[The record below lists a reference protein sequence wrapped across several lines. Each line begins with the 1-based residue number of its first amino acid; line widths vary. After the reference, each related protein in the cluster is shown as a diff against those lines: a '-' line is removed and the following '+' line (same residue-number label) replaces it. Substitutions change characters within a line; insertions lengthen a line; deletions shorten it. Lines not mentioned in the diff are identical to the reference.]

1 MFLPFLPL
9 ILASAGLT
17 LFSGELERTEP
28 WLNLPLAVNLS
39 LIILFSFILAQMPQ
53 WLRQFSKLK
62 RFPEVRKGS
71 YSSTKF
77 SRPRIL
83 ILIGWLALVYGEH
96 LDLRI
101 GHLFNN
107 ITEAESVSFGVLL
120 LLYWLAD
127 AVAAIPVY
135 QWNAHGLEEKI
146 KKSVLHLRLQLPV
159 LALIIIQTVWFWIT
173 SKFLLS
179 FTSNWSLIFELLC
192 SLILMVLVA
201 PVVFV
206 KSWGAKAIENGND
219 FEEIRKELENSRTP
233 VTAILSWPDSIM
245 PYSTAGVIG
254 FVRGFRYLLISPQ
267 LLKSL
272 SATELRAVT
281 AHEAGHLRKQ
291 HLLFY
296 LLAFICLLE
305 LFAFAGSANLL
316 LTWTGVLEVS
326 GMLMG
331 VASILSIILF
341 IRFGIGFLSQNFER
355 QADCHAFERHGISP
369 ISTALMKVS
378 LLNGINPEQDNWHH
392 YGIQQR
398 IDFLSICLKKPEML
412 QKHHRRVFR
421 IKLVCAVL
429 LVGLLG
435 ANYML
440 SSDTLKIKVLAW
452 KLEQSADNWQL
463 KDAPMLTKMGDL
475 LYFQDQKTEAEL
487 WYRRA
492 LEMNPEESHTLNNL
506 AWLLTEKHNNDK
518 KRLRESI
525 ELAQKATTLK
535 QAAFIWDTLAEAY
548 LINGKYEAAADAARQ
563 ALKLA
568 KAKMGLTGDTNPDYY
583 REKLERITGQ

>member
-39 LIILFSFILAQMPQ
+39 LIILLSFLLAQMPQ
-53 WLRQFSKLK
+53 WLWQFSKLK

-77 SRPRIL
+77 SRPRTL

-492 LEMNPEESHTLNNL
+492 LEMNPEEPHTLNNL

-525 ELAQKATTLK
+525 ELAQKASTLK

-568 KAKMGLTGDTNPDYY
+568 KAKVGLTRDTNLDYY

>member
-39 LIILFSFILAQMPQ
+39 LIILFSFLLAQMPQ

-492 LEMNPEESHTLNNL
+492 LEMNPEEPHTLNNL

-525 ELAQKATTLK
+525 ELAQKASTLK

>member
-17 LFSGELERTEP
+17 LFSRELERTEP

-39 LIILFSFILAQMPQ
+39 LIILFSFLLAQMPQ

-77 SRPRIL
+77 SRPRTL
-83 ILIGWLALVYGEH
+83 ILIVWLAFVYGEH

-107 ITEAESVSFGVLL
+107 ITDAESVSFGVLL

-492 LEMNPEESHTLNNL
+492 LEMNPEEPHTLNNL

-568 KAKMGLTGDTNPDYY
+568 KAKMGLTGGTNPDYY

>member
-28 WLNLPLAVNLS
+28 WLNLPLAVNMS
-39 LIILFSFILAQMPQ
+39 LIILFSFLLAQMPQ
-53 WLRQFSKLK
+53 WLRQYSKFK
-62 RFPEVRKGS
+62 QFPEVRKGS

-77 SRPRIL
+77 SRPRTL
-83 ILIGWLALVYGEH
+83 ILIVWLALVYGEH

-219 FEEIRKELENSRTP
+219 FEEIHKELENSRTP

-245 PYSTAGVIG
+245 PYSTAGIIG

-421 IKLVCAVL
+421 IKSVCAVL

-435 ANYML
+435 VNYML

-492 LEMNPEESHTLNNL
+492 LEMNPEEPHTLNNL

-525 ELAQKATTLK
+525 ELAQKASILK

-568 KAKMGLTGDTNPDYY
+568 KAKVGLTRDTNLDYY
-583 REKLERITGQ
+583 RERLERITGQ

>member
-39 LIILFSFILAQMPQ
+39 LIIFFSFLVAQMPQ

-77 SRPRIL
+77 SRPRTL

-107 ITEAESVSFGVLL
+107 ITEAESISFGVLL

-206 KSWGAKAIENGND
+206 KSWGAKAIENGNN
-219 FEEIRKELENSRTP
+219 FEEIHKELENSRTP

-305 LFAFAGSANLL
+305 LFAFAGNANLL
-316 LTWTGVLEVS
+316 LTWTGVLDVS
-326 GMLMG
+326 EMLMG
-331 VASILSIILF
+331 VASISSIILF

-452 KLEQSADNWQL
+452 KLEQSVDNWQL

-475 LYFQDQKTEAEL
+475 LYFKDQKTEAEL

-492 LEMNPEESHTLNNL
+492 LEMNPEEPHTLNNL

-518 KRLRESI
+518 KRLRESL
-525 ELAQKATTLK
+525 ELAQKASTLK
-535 QAAFIWDTLAEAY
+535 PAAFIWDTLAEAY
-548 LINGKYEAAADAARQ
+548 FINGKYEAAAGAARQ
-563 ALKLA
+563 AMKLA
-568 KAKMGLTGDTNPDYY
+568 KAKVGLTRDTNLDYY

>member
-39 LIILFSFILAQMPQ
+39 LIILLSFLLAQMPQ
-53 WLRQFSKLK
+53 WLWQFSKLK

-77 SRPRIL
+77 SRPRTL

-452 KLEQSADNWQL
+452 KLEQSADIWQL

-492 LEMNPEESHTLNNL
+492 LEMNPEEPHTLNNL

-525 ELAQKATTLK
+525 ELAQKASTLK

-548 LINGKYEAAADAARQ
+548 LINGKYEAATDAARQ

-568 KAKMGLTGDTNPDYY
+568 KAKVGLTRDTNLDYY

>member
-39 LIILFSFILAQMPQ
+39 LIIFFSFLLAQMPQ
-53 WLRQFSKLK
+53 WLRQFNKLK
-62 RFPEVRKGS
+62 RFPEVRKES

-77 SRPRIL
+77 SRPRTL
-83 ILIGWLALVYGEH
+83 ILIVWLAFVYGEH

-219 FEEIRKELENSRTP
+219 FEEIHKELENSRTP

-492 LEMNPEESHTLNNL
+492 LEMNPEEPHTLNNL

-568 KAKMGLTGDTNPDYY
+568 KAKVGLTGDTNPDYY

>member
-9 ILASAGLT
+9 IFASAGLT

-39 LIILFSFILAQMPQ
+39 LIILFSFLLAQMPQ

-71 YSSTKF
+71 YSSTNF
-77 SRPRIL
+77 SRPRTL

-245 PYSTAGVIG
+245 PFSTAGVIG

-281 AHEAGHLRKQ
+281 AHEAEHLRKQ
-291 HLLFY
+291 DLLFY

-421 IKLVCAVL
+421 IKLVCVL
-429 LVGLLG
+429 FLVGLLG

-492 LEMNPEESHTLNNL
+492 LEMNPEEPHTLNNL

-525 ELAQKATTLK
+525 ELAQKASTLK

-568 KAKMGLTGDTNPDYY
+568 KAKVGLTRDTNLDYY

>member
-39 LIILFSFILAQMPQ
+39 LIILLSFLLAQMPQ
-53 WLRQFSKLK
+53 WLWQFSKLK

-77 SRPRIL
+77 SRPRTL

-120 LLYWLAD
+120 LFYWLAD

-245 PYSTAGVIG
+245 PFSTAGVIG

-525 ELAQKATTLK
+525 ELAQKASTLK

-548 LINGKYEAAADAARQ
+548 LINGKYEAATDAARQ

-568 KAKMGLTGDTNPDYY
+568 KVKVGLTRDTNLDYY

>member
-17 LFSGELERTEP
+17 LFSGELVRTEP

-39 LIILFSFILAQMPQ
+39 LIIFFSFLVAQMPQ

-71 YSSTKF
+71 YSSAKF
-77 SRPRIL
+77 SRPRTL

-107 ITEAESVSFGVLL
+107 ITEAESISFGVLL

-135 QWNAHGLEEKI
+135 QWNAHGLKEKI

-378 LLNGINPEQDNWHH
+378 LLNGINPEQANWHH

-421 IKLVCAVL
+421 IKSVCVVL

-435 ANYML
+435 VNYML

-452 KLEQSADNWQL
+452 KLEQSVDNWQL

-475 LYFQDQKTEAEL
+475 LYFQDQKTKAEL

-492 LEMNPEESHTLNNL
+492 LVINSEELHTLNNL

-518 KRLRESI
+518 KRLRESLEI
-525 ELAQKATTLK
+525 AQKASTLK

-548 LINGKYEAAADAARQ
+548 LINGKYEAAADAARL

-568 KAKMGLTGDTNPDYY
+568 KAKVGLTRDTNLDYY
-583 REKLERITGQ
+583 REKLERIASQ

>member
-39 LIILFSFILAQMPQ
+39 LIILFSFLLAQMPQ
-53 WLRQFSKLK
+53 WLRQFSKFK
-62 RFPEVRKGS
+62 QFQEVRKGS

-77 SRPRIL
+77 SRPRTL

-492 LEMNPEESHTLNNL
+492 LEMNPEEPHTLNNL

>member
-39 LIILFSFILAQMPQ
+39 LIILFSFLLAQMPQ

-77 SRPRIL
+77 SRPRTL

-525 ELAQKATTLK
+525 ELAQKASTLK

-568 KAKMGLTGDTNPDYY
+568 KAK
-583 REKLERITGQ
+583 

>member
-1 MFLPFLPL
+1 
-9 ILASAGLT
+9 
-17 LFSGELERTEP
+17 
-28 WLNLPLAVNLS
+28 
-39 LIILFSFILAQMPQ
+39 
-53 WLRQFSKLK
+53 
-62 RFPEVRKGS
+62 
-71 YSSTKF
+71 
-77 SRPRIL
+77 
-83 ILIGWLALVYGEH
+83 
-96 LDLRI
+96 
-101 GHLFNN
+101 
-107 ITEAESVSFGVLL
+107 
-120 LLYWLAD
+120 
-127 AVAAIPVY
+127 
-135 QWNAHGLEEKI
+135 
-146 KKSVLHLRLQLPV
+146 
-159 LALIIIQTVWFWIT
+159 
-173 SKFLLS
+173 
-179 FTSNWSLIFELLC
+179 
-192 SLILMVLVA
+192 
-201 PVVFV
+201 
-206 KSWGAKAIENGND
+206 
-219 FEEIRKELENSRTP
+219 
-233 VTAILSWPDSIM
+233 M
-245 PYSTAGVIG
+245 PYSTVGVIS

-440 SSDTLKIKVLAW
+440 SSEIVQTKALAW
-452 KLEQSADNWQL
+452 KLEQSEENWQL
-463 KDAPMLTKMGDL
+463 KDVPMLSKMGDL
-475 LYFQDQKTEAEL
+475 LYFQNQQDRAEL

-492 LEMNPEESHTLNNL
+492 LELDPEEPHTLNNL
-506 AWLLTEKHNNDK
+506 AWLLTEKHNNDE
-518 KRLRESI
+518 KRIQESVT
-525 ELAQKATTLK
+525 LAHQALAVK

-548 LINGKYEAAADAARQ
+548 LINGEYEAAADASRQ

-568 KAKMGLTGDTNPDYY
+568 KEKIGLTQGTDLDYY
-583 REKLERITGQ
+583 RERLEKMEGE

>member
-39 LIILFSFILAQMPQ
+39 LIILFSFLLAQMPQ
-53 WLRQFSKLK
+53 WLRQFSKFK

-71 YSSTKF
+71 YSSTNF
-77 SRPRIL
+77 SRTRIL

-107 ITEAESVSFGVLL
+107 ITDAESVSFGVLL

-305 LFAFAGSANLL
+305 LFAFAVSANLL

-412 QKHHRRVFR
+412 QKHHRRVIR
-421 IKLVCAVL
+421 IKLGCAVL
-429 LVGLLG
+429 LFGLLG

-452 KLEQSADNWQL
+452 KLEQSADIWQL

-475 LYFQDQKTEAEL
+475 LYFQDQKSEAEL

-525 ELAQKATTLK
+525 ELAQKASTLK

-568 KAKMGLTGDTNPDYY
+568 KAKVGLTRNTNLDYY
-583 REKLERITGQ
+583 RERLERITGE

>member
-17 LFSGELERTEP
+17 LFSRELERTEP
-28 WLNLPLAVNLS
+28 WLNLPLAVNMS
-39 LIILFSFILAQMPQ
+39 LIILFSFLLAQMPQ
-53 WLRQFSKLK
+53 WFRQFSKLK
-62 RFPEVRKGS
+62 RFPEVRKES

-77 SRPRIL
+77 SLQRAL
-83 ILIGWLALVYGEH
+83 ILIGWLAFVYGEH

-107 ITEAESVSFGVLL
+107 ITDAESVSFGVLL

-421 IKLVCAVL
+421 IKLGCAVL
-429 LVGLLG
+429 LFGLLG

-452 KLEQSADNWQL
+452 KLEQSADIWQL

-525 ELAQKATTLK
+525 ELAQKASTLK

-548 LINGKYEAAADAARQ
+548 LINGKYGAAADAARQ

-568 KAKMGLTGDTNPDYY
+568 EAKIGLTGDTNPDYY
-583 REKLERITGQ
+583 RKKLERITGQ

>member
-39 LIILFSFILAQMPQ
+39 LIILFSFLLAQMPQ

-62 RFPEVRKGS
+62 QFPGVRKGS

-77 SRPRIL
+77 SRPRTL

-107 ITEAESVSFGVLL
+107 ITDAESVSFGVLL

-475 LYFQDQKTEAEL
+475 LYFQDQKSEAEL
-487 WYRRA
+487 WYRCA

-525 ELAQKATTLK
+525 ELAQKASTLK

-568 KAKMGLTGDTNPDYY
+568 KAKMGLTRDTNLDYY
-583 REKLERITGQ
+583 RERLERITGE

>member
-28 WLNLPLAVNLS
+28 WLNLPLAVNMS
-39 LIILFSFILAQMPQ
+39 LIILFSFLLAQMPQ

-62 RFPEVRKGS
+62 QFPEVRKGS

-77 SRPRIL
+77 SRPRTL
-83 ILIGWLALVYGEH
+83 ILIVWLALVYGEH

-219 FEEIRKELENSRTP
+219 FEEIHKELENSRTP

-435 ANYML
+435 VNYML

-492 LEMNPEESHTLNNL
+492 LEMNPEEPHTLNNL

-518 KRLRESI
+518 KRLRESL
-525 ELAQKATTLK
+525 ELAQKASTLK

-568 KAKMGLTGDTNPDYY
+568 KAKIGLTGDTNPDYY

>member
-28 WLNLPLAVNLS
+28 WLNLPLAVNMS
-39 LIILFSFILAQMPQ
+39 LIILFSFLLAQMPQ

-77 SRPRIL
+77 SRPRTL

-179 FTSNWSLIFELLC
+179 FTSNWSLIFELLS

-219 FEEIRKELENSRTP
+219 FEEIHKELENSQTP

-305 LFAFAGSANLL
+305 LFAFAGSVNLL

-435 ANYML
+435 VNYML

-452 KLEQSADNWQL
+452 KLEQSVDNWQL

-487 WYRRA
+487 WYRLA
-492 LEMNPEESHTLNNL
+492 LEMNTEEPHTLNNL

-525 ELAQKATTLK
+525 ELAQKASTLK

-568 KAKMGLTGDTNPDYY
+568 KAKIGLTGDTNPDYY
-583 REKLERITGQ
+583 RKKLERITGQ

>member
-9 ILASAGLT
+9 ILASASLT
-17 LFSGELERTEP
+17 LLSGELERPEP
-28 WLNLPLAVNLS
+28 WLNLPLAVTLP
-39 LIILFSFILAQMPQ
+39 LIILFGFLLAQMTQ
-53 WLRQFSKLK
+53 RLWQFSHLK
-62 RFPEVRKGS
+62 QFPVAEEDS
-71 YSSTKF
+71 YSSAKLTQA
-77 SRPRIL
+77 RIL
-83 ILIGWLALVYGEH
+83 ILIFWLALVYGEH
-96 LDLRI
+96 LDLRL
-101 GHLFNN
+101 GNVFENT
-107 ITEAESVSFGVLL
+107 TEAESVSFGILL
-120 LLYWLAD
+120 LVYWLAD
-127 AVAAIPVY
+127 AFTAIPVY
-135 QWNAHGLEEKI
+135 QWNTQGLEEKI

-159 LALIIIQTVWFWIT
+159 LSLIIIQSVWFWVT
-173 SKFLLS
+173 NKFLPS
-179 FTSNWSLIFELLC
+179 FPSNWSLIFELLS
-192 SLILMVLVA
+192 SLILMVLLA

-206 KSWGAKAIENGND
+206 KSWGAKAIENGKEY
-219 FEEIRKELENSRTP
+219 EEIHNELEDSRTP

-245 PYSTAGVIG
+245 PFSTAGVIG

-281 AHEAGHLRKQ
+281 AHEAGHLRKR

-398 IDFLSICLKKPEML
+398 IDFLSICLKKPEIL

-421 IKLVCAVL
+421 IKSVCVVL

-435 ANYML
+435 VNYML

-452 KLEQSADNWQL
+452 KLEQSVDNWQL

-492 LEMNPEESHTLNNL
+492 LEMNPEEPHTLNNL

-568 KAKMGLTGDTNPDYY
+568 KVKVGLTRDTNPDYY
-583 REKLERITGQ
+583 RERLERITGE

>member
-39 LIILFSFILAQMPQ
+39 LIILFSFLLAQMPQ

-487 WYRRA
+487 WYRLA
-492 LEMNPEESHTLNNL
+492 LEMNTEEPHTLNNL

-518 KRLRESI
+518 KRLRESL
-525 ELAQKATTLK
+525 ELAQKASTLK

-548 LINGKYEAAADAARQ
+548 LINRKYEAAADAARQ

>member
-28 WLNLPLAVNLS
+28 WLNLPLAVNMS
-39 LIILFSFILAQMPQ
+39 LIILFSFLLAQMPQ
-53 WLRQFSKLK
+53 WLLKFSKFK
-62 RFPEVRKGS
+62 QFPEVRKGS

-77 SRPRIL
+77 SRPRTL
-83 ILIGWLALVYGEH
+83 ILIVWLALVYGEH

-219 FEEIRKELENSRTP
+219 FEEIHKELENSRTP

-245 PYSTAGVIG
+245 PYSTAGIIG

-435 ANYML
+435 VNYML

-492 LEMNPEESHTLNNL
+492 LEMNPEEPHTLNNL

-525 ELAQKATTLK
+525 ELAQKASTLK

-568 KAKMGLTGDTNPDYY
+568 KAKIGLTRDTNPDYY

>member
-39 LIILFSFILAQMPQ
+39 LIILFSFLLAQMPQ

-487 WYRRA
+487 WYRRT
-492 LEMNPEESHTLNNL
+492 LEMNPEEPHTLNNL

-525 ELAQKATTLK
+525 ELAQKASTLK

-548 LINGKYEAAADAARQ
+548 LINRKYEAAADAARQ

>member
-1 MFLPFLPL
+1 
-9 ILASAGLT
+9 
-17 LFSGELERTEP
+17 
-28 WLNLPLAVNLS
+28 
-39 LIILFSFILAQMPQ
+39 
-53 WLRQFSKLK
+53 
-62 RFPEVRKGS
+62 
-71 YSSTKF
+71 
-77 SRPRIL
+77 
-83 ILIGWLALVYGEH
+83 
-96 LDLRI
+96 
-101 GHLFNN
+101 
-107 ITEAESVSFGVLL
+107 
-120 LLYWLAD
+120 
-127 AVAAIPVY
+127 
-135 QWNAHGLEEKI
+135 
-146 KKSVLHLRLQLPV
+146 
-159 LALIIIQTVWFWIT
+159 
-173 SKFLLS
+173 
-179 FTSNWSLIFELLC
+179 
-192 SLILMVLVA
+192 
-201 PVVFV
+201 
-206 KSWGAKAIENGND
+206 
-219 FEEIRKELENSRTP
+219 
-233 VTAILSWPDSIM
+233 M

-254 FVRGFRYLLISPQ
+254 FVRGFRYLLVSSQ

-398 IDFLSICLKKPEML
+398 IDFLSICLKKPEIL

-492 LEMNPEESHTLNNL
+492 LEMNPEEPHTLNNL

-525 ELAQKATTLK
+525 ELAQKASTLK

-548 LINGKYEAAADAARQ
+548 LINGKYGAAADAARQ

-568 KAKMGLTGDTNPDYY
+568 EAKIGLTGDTNLDYY
-583 REKLERITGQ
+583 LEKLERITGQ

>member
-28 WLNLPLAVNLS
+28 WLNLPLAVNMS
-39 LIILFSFILAQMPQ
+39 LIILFSFLLAQMPQ
-53 WLRQFSKLK
+53 WLRQFSKFK
-62 RFPEVRKGS
+62 QFPEVRKGS

-77 SRPRIL
+77 SRPRTL

-219 FEEIRKELENSRTP
+219 FEEIHKELENSRTP

-435 ANYML
+435 VNYML

-487 WYRRA
+487 WYRLA
-492 LEMNPEESHTLNNL
+492 LEMNTEEPHTLNNL

-518 KRLRESI
+518 KRLRESL
-525 ELAQKATTLK
+525 ELAQKASTLK

-568 KAKMGLTGDTNPDYY
+568 KAKIGLTGDTNPDYY
-583 REKLERITGQ
+583 RKKLERITGQ

>member
-39 LIILFSFILAQMPQ
+39 LIILFSFLLAQMPQ

-62 RFPEVRKGS
+62 RFPKVRKGS

-77 SRPRIL
+77 SRPRTL

-107 ITEAESVSFGVLL
+107 ITEAESVSFGLLL

-127 AVAAIPVY
+127 AFAAIPVY

-435 ANYML
+435 VNYML

-492 LEMNPEESHTLNNL
+492 LEMNTEEPHTLNNL

-518 KRLRESI
+518 KRLRESL

>member
-39 LIILFSFILAQMPQ
+39 LIILLSFLLAQMPQ
-53 WLRQFSKLK
+53 WLWQFSKLK

-71 YSSTKF
+71 YSSTNF
-77 SRPRIL
+77 SRPRTL

-245 PYSTAGVIG
+245 PFSTAGVIG

-421 IKLVCAVL
+421 IKSVCVVL

-435 ANYML
+435 VNYML

-452 KLEQSADNWQL
+452 KLEQSADIWQL

-525 ELAQKATTLK
+525 ELAQKASTLK
-535 QAAFIWDTLAEAY
+535 QAAFIWDTLAEAD

-568 KAKMGLTGDTNPDYY
+568 KAKIGLTRDTNPDYY

>member
-39 LIILFSFILAQMPQ
+39 LIILFSFLLAQMPQ

-492 LEMNPEESHTLNNL
+492 LEMNTEEPHTLNNL

-568 KAKMGLTGDTNPDYY
+568 KAKIGLTGDTNPDYY

>member
-39 LIILFSFILAQMPQ
+39 LIILFSFLLAQMPQ

-62 RFPEVRKGS
+62 RFPEVRKES

-77 SRPRIL
+77 SRPRTL
-83 ILIGWLALVYGEH
+83 ILIVWLAFVYGEH

-398 IDFLSICLKKPEML
+398 IDFLSICLKKPGML

-452 KLEQSADNWQL
+452 KLEQSADIWQL

-492 LEMNPEESHTLNNL
+492 LEMNPEEPHTLNNL

-525 ELAQKATTLK
+525 ELAQKASTLK

-548 LINGKYEAAADAARQ
+548 FINEKYEAAADAARQ

-568 KAKMGLTGDTNPDYY
+568 KAKVGLTGDTNPDYY

>member
-39 LIILFSFILAQMPQ
+39 LIILFSFLLAQMPQ

-77 SRPRIL
+77 SRPRTL

-525 ELAQKATTLK
+525 ELAQKASTLK

>member
-17 LFSGELERTEP
+17 LFSRELERTEP
-28 WLNLPLAVNLS
+28 WLNLPLAVNMS
-39 LIILFSFILAQMPQ
+39 LIILFSFLLAQMPQ
-53 WLRQFSKLK
+53 WLRQFSKFK
-62 RFPEVRKGS
+62 QFPEVRKGS

-77 SRPRIL
+77 SRPRTL
-83 ILIGWLALVYGEH
+83 ILIVWLALVYGEH

-219 FEEIRKELENSRTP
+219 FEEIHKELENSRTP

-435 ANYML
+435 VNYML

-492 LEMNPEESHTLNNL
+492 LEMNPEEPHTLNNL

-525 ELAQKATTLK
+525 ELAQKASTLK

-568 KAKMGLTGDTNPDYY
+568 KAKIGLTGDTNPDYY

>member
-39 LIILFSFILAQMPQ
+39 LIILFSFLLAQMPQ

-77 SRPRIL
+77 SRPRTL

-398 IDFLSICLKKPEML
+398 IDFLSICLKKPE
-412 QKHHRRVFR
+412 
-421 IKLVCAVL
+421 
-429 LVGLLG
+429 
-435 ANYML
+435 
-440 SSDTLKIKVLAW
+440 
-452 KLEQSADNWQL
+452 
-463 KDAPMLTKMGDL
+463 
-475 LYFQDQKTEAEL
+475 
-487 WYRRA
+487 
-492 LEMNPEESHTLNNL
+492 
-506 AWLLTEKHNNDK
+506 
-518 KRLRESI
+518 
-525 ELAQKATTLK
+525 
-535 QAAFIWDTLAEAY
+535 
-548 LINGKYEAAADAARQ
+548 
-563 ALKLA
+563 
-568 KAKMGLTGDTNPDYY
+568 
-583 REKLERITGQ
+583 